1 MKTRHS
7 PIAAAFVLV
16 VVCNAQAGS
25 FTLTGVEHLDVTSGY
40 YEGTLYDSS
49 TASVL
54 TGGRV
59 THLKVYDTSS
69 AAILTSSVPISSAR
83 VRDIY
88 MYNNSS
94 VVIND
99 HSEQDRSGGGGEIYN
114 VFSLYAADTSNVTIT
129 KGDINWLSAANSSE
143 VIMSGGAV
151 GGPME
156 ASLNV
161 HDEARLTLT
170 GGYVVRLGAWDSS
183 RIVIDGGAVG
193 RMHARDSSEVIMSG
207 GAVGTSMAE
216 AMDVSGEARL
226 TLTGGSVAELG
237 AWDSSRIV
245 IDGGAVGR
253 MSAHHSSSITF
264 HGTDFQVSGGLSL
277 DGETVLGTG
286 LLTGKWFD
294 GTAFSMPISNH
305 GPDATI
311 RVIPEPATLALL
323 AFGGLAIVRRR
334 RR

>member
-193 RMHARDSSEVIMSG
+193 RM
-207 GAVGTSMAE
+207 
-216 AMDVSGEARL
+216 
-226 TLTGGSVAELG
+226 
-237 AWDSSRIV
+237 
-245 IDGGAVGR
+245 
-253 MSAHHSSSITF
+253 SAHHSSSITF